1 MDELRNTQFSYTGNY
16 AHPELHG
23 EKSINDHMTDILLG
37 VIPPNGNLLDVGCGA
52 ANKIIPIAAAGITVI
67 GIDVSTGLLSEAQQ
81 NIQESGLENIT
92 IKQGNTDQLP
102 IEDGSVDCVSY
113 MLAPHNTV
121 EAYRVLKPGGYAIRE
136 RVGFGDKD
144 NIKRPFQNVDGSPR
158 GYQGEIPSEEALKI
172 MLTEDFA
179 RAGFIDIKFEV
190 IEIETFYTP
199 DGLRKLLKETPT
211 VKDYD
216 EVKDK
221 SIVDELINSQMNSE
235 GKIRTIQRRLILIA
249 RKPEQSEQIE

>member
-1 MDELRNTQFSYTGNY
+1 MDELRNTHFSYTGNY
-16 AHPELHG
+16 VHPELHG
-23 EKSINDHMTDILLG
+23 EKSINDHMTGILLG

-52 ANKIIPIAAAGITVI
+52 ANKIIPIAQTGVTVI
-67 GIDVSTGLLSEAQQ
+67 GVDVSEGLLNEAEK
-81 NIQESGLENIT
+81 NIHESGLENIT
-92 IKQGNTDQLP
+92 IIPGNTDQLP
-102 IEDGSVDCVSY
+102 IENASVDCVSY
-113 MLAPHNTV
+113 MLAPHNAV
-121 EAYRVLKPGGYAIRE
+121 EAFRVLKPGGYVIRE
-136 RVGFGDKD
+136 RVGFRDKD
-144 NIKRPFQNVDGSPR
+144 NIKRLFQNTDGSTR
-158 GYQGEIPSEEALKI
+158 GYQGEIPSDEALRDLLIK
-172 MLTEDFA
+172 DFA
-179 RAGFIDIKFEV
+179 NAGFIDIKFEE

-199 DGLRKLLKETPT
+199 EGLRLLLKETPT